1 MAHKTSALTTELKE
15 RFIKLVCHFGSAETK
30 NCSSLHQKAAQEIQV
45 EKKENMCTCKRGA
58 KFHPEG
64 KSFSGETPSLPDNF
78 SRKLVC
84 KTGTTSGSAT
94 GGPTNGRVNG

>member
-15 RFIKLVCHFGSAETK
+15 RFIKFVCHFGSAETK
-30 NCSSLHQKAAQEIQV
+30 NCSSLHHKAAQEIQV

-78 SRKLVC
+78 SLARRERRL
-84 KTGTTSGSAT
+84 GSAT
-94 GGPTNGRVNG
+94 GGRTNGRVNG